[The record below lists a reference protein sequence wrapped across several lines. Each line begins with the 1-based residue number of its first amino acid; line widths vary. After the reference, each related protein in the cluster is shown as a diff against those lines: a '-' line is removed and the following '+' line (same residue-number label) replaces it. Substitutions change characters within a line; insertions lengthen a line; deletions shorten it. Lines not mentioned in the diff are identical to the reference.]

1 MSEFS
6 PQDKNLCGTVM
17 AVVCFKSA
25 LAILMVTKGVLLIMS
40 LSPMMYP
47 VVLTNGGLH
56 TLNYVVQFVF
66 EIEDPWAT
74 VDILDQLEGDY
85 GDLSMQKYS
94 SNVVEKCLKY
104 AGEESQ
110 SCIIHELI
118 NNRRLDQIMQ
128 DPYGNYVIQAALNH
142 SKPMKHGFLDKHGVP
157 VPSTYQ
163 GSLHAAL
170 VEAIRPHVPVLR
182 TSPYGKKV
190 LSSNGLKK

>member
-1 MSEFS
+1 MFCLEFGFQS
-6 PQDKNLCGTVM
+6 CR
-17 AVVCFKSA
+17 
-25 LAILMVTKGVLLIMS
+25 
-40 LSPMMYP
+40 
-47 VVLTNGGLH
+47 
-56 TLNYVVQFVF
+56 NYVVQFVF

-142 SKPMKHGFLDKHGVP
+142 SK
-157 VPSTYQ
+157 